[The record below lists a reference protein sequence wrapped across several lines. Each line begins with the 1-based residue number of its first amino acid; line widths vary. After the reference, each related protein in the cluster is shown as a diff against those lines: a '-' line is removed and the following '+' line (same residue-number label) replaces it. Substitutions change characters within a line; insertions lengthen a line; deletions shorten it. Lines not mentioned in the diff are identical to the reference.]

1 MIIGVSMMS
10 AHTVMPKVM
19 ARLIRMGAP
28 QTTMTF
34 GLRCSTSMAKATSTR
49 LIGSIR
55 STSSR

>member
-1 MIIGVSMMS
+1 MIS

-28 QTTMTF
+28 QTMMTF
-34 GLRCSTSMAKATSTR
+34 GLRCSTSMARATSTR